1 MLLKQ
6 MEYQTP
12 AYSKD
17 YQAVTQFNYCGLAS
31 IFEYLAT
38 VSDAWIC

>member
-1 MLLKQ
+1 

-17 YQAVTQFNYCGLAS
+17 YQAVTQFDYCGLAN
-31 IFEYLAT
+31 IF
-38 VSDAWIC
+38 